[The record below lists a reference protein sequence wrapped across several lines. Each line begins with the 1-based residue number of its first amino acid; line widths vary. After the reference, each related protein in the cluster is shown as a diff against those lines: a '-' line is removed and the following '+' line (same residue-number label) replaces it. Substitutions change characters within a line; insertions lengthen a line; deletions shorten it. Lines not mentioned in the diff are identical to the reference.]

1 MRRENA
7 CIQTGGLAE
16 LMGICREAFLGGV
29 RRHLHN
35 TKVVRVGGESSPSCS
50 SGRRELLLERRPCC
64 SESGIRAAT
73 LSTKTKQKKVASVV
87 RRCYLPLL
95 PG

>member
-73 LSTKTKQKKVASVV
+73 PFLQKQNKKKLQV
-87 RRCYLPLL
+87 
-95 PG
+95 